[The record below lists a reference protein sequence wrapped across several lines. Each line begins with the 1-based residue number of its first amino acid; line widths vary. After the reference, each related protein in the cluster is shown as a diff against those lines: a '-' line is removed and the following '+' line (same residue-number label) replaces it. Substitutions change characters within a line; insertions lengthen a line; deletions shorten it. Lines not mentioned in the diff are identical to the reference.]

1 MLRIVLIMFCGMV
14 FGYCFRKRH
23 LAFVQKLITAL
34 IWLLL
39 FSLGLE
45 VGANRELVAALPSLG
60 IEALVI
66 TLAALGGCMAGSWLL
81 WRRVAGIAPGSGQDE
96 AGEQAPGDG
105 HPLKGSLVIVSFF
118 AAGCLAG
125 HFSLF
130 SLSDS
135 GGRLSF
141 LALCLLMFCVG
152 FSLGNDP
159 DTIRR
164 FRRLDPRLM
173 LLPLVTVFGTW
184 AGCALI
190 SLVLKERSLVDC
202 LAVGSGFGYYSLSSI
217 FITESKGAALGT
229 IALLSNIFRELAA
242 LLLAP
247 WLAKAFGKLAP
258 ISAGGATTMDTTFPV
273 IVRTCGREYAIV
285 SIFHGFIMDFSVPFL
300 VSFFCSL

>member
-1 MLRIVLIMFCGMV
+1 MFCGMV

-81 WRRVAGIAPGSGQDE
+81 WRRVAGIAPGSRQDE

-125 HFSLF
+125 YFSLF
-130 SLSDS
+130 SLSES
-135 GGRLSF
+135 GGRMSF

-164 FRRLDPRLM
+164 FRKLDPRLM

-217 FITESKGAALGT
+217 FISESKGAALGT
-229 IALLSNIFRELAA
+229 IALLSNIFRELAT